1 MKKAET
7 QNNKLPRGWRK
18 VKLGEITIPGGSVSG
33 PFGSDIKSIYFRPA
47 GVPIIR
53 GNNLTMN
60 IDKGRYIDDN
70 YIFLDPKRFKEL
82 KKAEALPE
90 DIIIT
95 ARGTI
100 GQTGIIPKNS
110 KYPRYIISANQLRFR
125 IDKQKADPLFV
136 YYQLS
141 SKYITQ
147 QMQNYSV
154 NVGVPNFNLNA
165 ARNLELLIPEDINE
179 QKRIADILSAFDD
192 KIEVN
197 NKIIKTLEEMAQ
209 EIFKEW
215 FVRFRFPGWQK
226 VKFIDSELGK
236 IPEGWQVKFLS
247 EFFDFLEGPGIR
259 NWQYTTSGC
268 RFINIRLIQNNDID
282 IKSANF
288 ISTEEANGKYKHF
301 HLQERDMIVSTSGT
315 LGRSAIVRK
324 EHLPLLLNTS
334 VIRFRPKDKKN
345 YGFMYQFLNSI
356 YFQNKIL
363 SMASGSA
370 QPNFG
375 PVHLKQIKL
384 VVPNKDI
391 LNLFSTLIDPVYEKI
406 IILKSENQKL
416 ATFRDLLLPKLMSG
430 EVRV

>member
-1 MKKAET
+1 MIKQTK
-7 QNNKLPRGWRK
+7 GIWRK
-18 VKLGEITIPGGSVSG
+18 VKLGEWI
-33 PFGSDIKSIYFRPA
+33 
-47 GVPIIR
+47 
-53 GNNLTMN
+53 
-60 IDKGRYIDDN
+60 
-70 YIFLDPKRFKEL
+70 EL
-82 KKAEALPE
+82 KYGFGLPE
-90 DIIIT
+90 EKRIKGDIPVYGSSGIVGFHNEPAVYTKGIIIGRKGNVGAVYFSDKPFYPIDT
-95 ARGTI
+95 VYFIDSLKKDGYLKFFYYLLK
-100 GQTGIIPKNS
+100 IIDFK
-110 KYPRYIISANQLRFR
+110 KVDI
-125 IDKQKADPLFV
+125 
-136 YYQLS
+136 
-141 SKYITQ
+141 
-147 QMQNYSV
+147 
-154 NVGVPNFNLNA
+154 NVGVPGLNRETA
-165 ARNLELLIPEDINE
+165 HSLEFIIPEDPNE

-197 NKIIKTLEEMAQ
+197 NKIIKTLETMAQ
-209 EIFKEW
+209 EVFKEW
-215 FVRFRFPGWQK
+215 FVRFRFPGWEK
-226 VKFIDSELGK
+226 VKFVDSELGK
-236 IPEGWQVKFLS
+236 IPEGWEVKFLS
-247 EFFDFLEGPGIR
+247 EVFDFLEGPGIR

-268 RFINIRLIQNNDID
+268 RFINIRLIQDNDID

-416 ATFRDLLLPKLMSG
+416 AAIRDLLLTKLMRG
-430 EVRV
+430 EIRI

>member
-1 MKKAET
+1 VGFHNEPAVYTK
-7 QNNKLPRGWRK
+7 GIIIGRK
-18 VKLGEITIPGGSVSG
+18 GNVGAVYFSDK
-33 PFGSDIKSIYFRPA
+33 PFYPIDTVYF
-47 GVPIIR
+47 
-53 GNNLTMN
+53 
-60 IDKGRYIDDN
+60 IDS
-70 YIFLDPKRFKEL
+70 L
-82 KKAEALPE
+82 KKDGYLKFFYYLLKIIDFKKV
-90 DIIIT
+90 DI
-95 ARGTI
+95 
-100 GQTGIIPKNS
+100 
-110 KYPRYIISANQLRFR
+110 
-125 IDKQKADPLFV
+125 
-136 YYQLS
+136 
-141 SKYITQ
+141 
-147 QMQNYSV
+147 
-154 NVGVPNFNLNA
+154 NVGVPGLNRETA
-165 ARNLELLIPEDINE
+165 HSLEFIIPEDPNE

-197 NKIIKTLEEMAQ
+197 NKIIKTLETMAQ
-209 EIFKEW
+209 EVFKEW
-215 FVRFRFPGWQK
+215 FVRFRFPGWEK
-226 VKFIDSELGK
+226 VKFVDSELGK
-236 IPEGWQVKFLS
+236 IPEGWEVKFLS
-247 EFFDFLEGPGIR
+247 EVFDFLEGPGIR

-268 RFINIRLIQNNDID
+268 RFINIRLIQDNDID

-416 ATFRDLLLPKLMSG
+416 AAIRDLLLTKLMRG
-430 EVRV
+430 EIRI

>member
-1 MKKAET
+1 MDKKNT
-7 QNNKLPRGWRK
+7 DNQNLPSGWRK
-18 VKLGEITIPGGSVSG
+18 VKLGEIVEINPFVKLERGKEYPYIDMADVQPFSQISRWSKLKVFNGSGAKFENGDTIFARITPCLENGKIAYISNLNEPG
-33 PFGSDIKSIYFRPA
+33 FGSTEFF
-47 GVPIIR
+47 VMR
-53 GNNLTMN
+53 GK
-60 IDKGRYIDDN
+60 KG
-70 YIFLDPKRFKEL
+70 
-82 KKAEALPE
+82 
-90 DIIIT
+90 
-95 ARGTI
+95 
-100 GQTGIIPKNS
+100 
-110 KYPRYIISANQLRFR
+110 ISDSR
-125 IDKQKADPLFV
+125 FV
-136 YYQLS
+136 YYLL
-141 SKYITQ
+141 ITHKVRKLAEQ
-147 QMQNYSV
+147 SMIGASGRQRVEREAFEQI
-154 NVGVPNFNLNA
+154 
-165 ARNLELLIPEDINE
+165 EIEIPEDPNE

-197 NKIIKTLEEMAQ
+197 NKIIKTLETMAQ

-215 FVRFRFPGWQK
+215 FVRFRFPGWEK
-226 VKFIDSELGK
+226 VKFVDSELGK
-236 IPEGWQVKFLS
+236 IPEGWEVKFLS
-247 EFFDFLEGPGIR
+247 EVFDFLEGPGIR

-268 RFINIRLIQNNDID
+268 RFINIRLIQDNDID

-416 ATFRDLLLPKLMSG
+416 AAIRDLLLPKLMRG
-430 EVRV
+430 EIRI

>member
-1 MKKAET
+1 MNK
-7 QNNKLPRGWRK
+7 NNNNNLPKGWRK
-18 VKLGEITIPGGSVSG
+18 VKLGELVVPGGSVSG
-33 PFGSDIKSIYFRPA
+33 PFGSDIKSIYFRTK

-60 IDKGRYIDDN
+60 IAKGRYIDDN
-70 YIFLDPKRFKEL
+70 YIFLDPKRFEDL

-141 SKYITQ
+141 SKYMTQ

-154 NVGVPNFNLNA
+154 NVGVPNFNLTA

-179 QKRIADILSAFDD
+179 QKRIADILSVFDD

-226 VKFIDSELGK
+226 VKFVDSELGK
-236 IPEGWQVKFLS
+236 IPEGWEVGYLGDGIYSEIIKPKVKKF
-247 EFFDFLEGPGIR
+247 EGEKIYLATADVEKNEIVNEKTKISYNNRPIR
-259 NWQYTTSGC
+259 
-268 RFINIRLIQNNDID
+268 
-282 IKSANF
+282 ANM
-288 ISTEEANGKYKHF
+288 EP
-301 HLQERDMIVSTSGT
+301 V
-315 LGRSAIVRK
+315 
-324 EHLPLLLNTS
+324 
-334 VIRFRPKDKKN
+334 
-345 YGFMYQFLNSI
+345 LNSI
-356 YFQNKIL
+356 WFAKMINTYKVLFFFEGNKEDIEKYIL
-363 SMASGSA
+363 STGFMGIQALRNMQYYLYLFINSKEFHQIKDTLVQGA
-370 QPNFG
+370 VQEAITNTN
-375 PVHLKQIKL
+375 VKQIKFL
-384 VVPNKDI
+384 VPPVNLLDEFNKKVEPLLI
-391 LNLFSTLIDPVYEKI
+391 KAYKLKKENKTLAA
-406 IILKSENQKL
+406 L
-416 ATFRDLLLPKLMSG
+416 RDLLLPQLMSG
-430 EVRV
+430 KIRV

>member
-1 MKKAET
+1 MKNPEN
-7 QNNKLPRGWRK
+7 NNKNLPKRWRK
-18 VKLGEITIPGGSVSG
+18 VKLGEIVNVSG
-33 PFGSDIKSIYFRPA
+33 GGTPSTSNPKYWGGNIAWLTPA
-47 GVPIIR
+47 EVVALN
-53 GNNLTMN
+53 GNRF
-60 IDKGRYIDDN
+60 IDKTERYIT
-70 YIFLDPKRFKEL
+70 EEGL
-82 KKAEALPE
+82 KNSSAKVMPVNSLLLTSRA
-90 DIIIT
+90 
-95 ARGTI
+95 TI
-100 GQTGIIPKNS
+100 GEVVINKIPMATNQGFINIEPKNVNLMFLFYWLKNNRKFLNQMAIGSTFNELS
-110 KYPRYIISANQLRFR
+110 KSVFKK
-125 IDKQKADPLFV
+125 ID
-136 YYQLS
+136 
-141 SKYITQ
+141 I
-147 QMQNYSV
+147 
-154 NVGVPNFNLNA
+154 
-165 ARNLELLIPEDINE
+165 LIPEDPNE

-215 FVRFRFPGWQK
+215 FLRFRFPGWEK
-226 VKFIDSELGK
+226 VKFVDSELGK

-416 ATFRDLLLPKLMSG
+416 ATMRDLLLPKLMRG
-430 EVRV
+430 EILIKN

>member
-1 MKKAET
+1 MDKKT
-7 QNNKLPRGWRK
+7 NNNQNLPSGWRK
-18 VKLGEITIPGGSVSG
+18 MKLGEVGYIITGKTPPTRVKKYFGEKY
-33 PFGSDIKSIYFRPA
+33 PFITPSDINSFDVRYNYKTERFLSPDWYNKSKY
-47 GVPIIR
+47 
-53 GNNLTMN
+53 L
-60 IDKGRYIDDN
+60 
-70 YIFLDPKRFKEL
+70 
-82 KKAEALPE
+82 
-90 DIIIT
+90 
-95 ARGTI
+95 
-100 GQTGIIPKNS
+100 IIPKDS
-110 KYPRYIISANQLRFR
+110 ICFVCIGSTIGKMCLTREESFTNQQ
-125 IDKQKADPLFV
+125 INTVIAKKEKADPFFLF
-136 YYQLS
+136 YLL
-141 SKYITQ
+141 KNN
-147 QMQNYSV
+147 QNNIVKEY
-154 NVGVPNFNLNA
+154 GGGGA
-165 ARNLELLIPEDINE
+165 AKPIINKSTFENIELFIPEDINE
-179 QKRIADILSAFDD
+179 QKRIASILSAFDD

-215 FVRFRFPGWQK
+215 FLRFRFPGWQK
-226 VKFIDSELGK
+226 VKFVNSELGK
-236 IPEGWQVKFLS
+236 IPEGWEVKFLS

-301 HLQERDMIVSTSGT
+301 QLQERDMIVSTSGT

-416 ATFRDLLLPKLMSG
+416 ATMRDLLLPKLMRG
-430 EVRV
+430 EIRV